1 MALVME
7 AYPYQICLH
16 ADKYVEEGGG
26 GKADKIRPLLKMMQF
41 IGAVSGGRSVTQVSL
56 NYLISQGIIPIPG
69 AKSVAQARDAL
80 GALEWTLEE
89 NEVEMINEKFA
100 DINK

>member
-1 MALVME
+1 ML
-7 AYPYQICLH
+7 

-56 NYLISQGIIPIPG
+56 NYLISQGIVPIPG
-69 AKSVAQARDAL
+69 AKSVAQAKDAL

-89 NEVEMINEKFA
+89 NEVEMINEKLA